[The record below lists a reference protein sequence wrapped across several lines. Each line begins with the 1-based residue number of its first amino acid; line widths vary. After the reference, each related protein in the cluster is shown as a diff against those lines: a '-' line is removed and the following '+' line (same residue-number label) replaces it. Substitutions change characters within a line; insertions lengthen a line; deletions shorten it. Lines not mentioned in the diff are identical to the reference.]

1 MLFISLTRSTNSKKY
16 SLLTMSK
23 ASVIELV
30 RLATIFEDNTGN
42 PVSIISSSIIFLFKE
57 LNWRTWDL
65 EIIVGKILLI
75 FELVKT
81 A

>member
-16 SLLTMSK
+16 SLFTISK

-30 RLATIFEDNTGN
+30 RLATIFDDSTGN

-57 LNWRTWDL
+57 LNWRTCDL